1 MPKISEERRADRRL
15 QILNAAWKCFHR
27 QGLHGTSMA
36 DIIRVSGLSAGAV
49 YLYFRSKDDLIEA
62 AVTSSLGEFTE
73 LAKPLF
79 ERTPPADPGAFMTE
93 LVRLLERFTKRGEY
107 SLKVIAI
114 HGWSQALTDAK
125 LKAPIAKMYT
135 DIRNQIARLATMWQV
150 AGFFGTAAQANEV
163 AEVCFSMLL
172 GYMVQSALLDDVTTA
187 SHAKGFA
194 ALSQIERLRERRA

>member
-1 MPKISEERRADRRL
+1 
-15 QILNAAWKCFHR
+15 
-27 QGLHGTSMA
+27 MA

-62 AVTSSLGEFTE
+62 AITSSLGEFTE

-79 ERTPPADPGAFMTE
+79 ERTPPPEPAAFMSG
-93 LVRLLERFTKRGEY
+93 LVRIVERFTNKGDFN
-107 SLKVIAI
+107 LKVIAI
-114 HGWSQALTDAK
+114 HGWSEALTDAK
-125 LKAPIAKMYT
+125 LKATIAKSYKG
-135 DIRNQIARLATMWQV
+135 IRSRIATLAKMWQV
-150 AGFFGTAAQANEV
+150 AGLFATAAEANEV

-194 ALSQIERLRERRA
+194 ALRQTERLRELRA